1 MHLSPTPAYFV
12 VKIEQLHRALSH
24 DIDFDHGLL
33 YSLDLSSTAS
43 ENAAVAV
50 SSPLM
55 QVPKS
60 VTTRVQ
66 GPEYITDNGV
76 EAIDVSIHCGTPD
89 GGGKSVNP
97 YCQYQSAMADE
108 DRKHTVC
115 SGCRER
121 VSVYS
126 PGHCIS

>member
-76 EAIDVSIHCGTPD
+76 EAIDYGTPD

-97 YCQYQSAMADE
+97 YCQYQRAN
-108 DRKHTVC
+108 
-115 SGCRER
+115 
-121 VSVYS
+121 
-126 PGHCIS
+126 